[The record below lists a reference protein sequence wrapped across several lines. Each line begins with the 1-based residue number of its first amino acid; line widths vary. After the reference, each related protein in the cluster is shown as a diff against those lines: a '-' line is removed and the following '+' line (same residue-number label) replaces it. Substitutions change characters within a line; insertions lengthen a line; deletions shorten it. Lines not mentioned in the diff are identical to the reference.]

1 MRRFLLF
8 ILLLVPLC
16 VFSQDPWRHAVR
28 YTIEHGG
35 LEREY
40 YLLLP
45 KDLSRGVPLV
55 IYLHG
60 YTGKAEGAFP
70 ELLLEAERSGFA
82 LAIPQG
88 HVDATGHTCWNVG
101 YPFQEG
107 LQTDDVDFLC
117 VLSEH
122 LQKTFGL
129 SREATFLTGMS
140 NGGEMCYLMAAL
152 RPDVFRAVAPISG
165 LQMLWAYRQLKP
177 QKPVPLMELHGT
189 DDTTSRWQG
198 DPEGKDGW
206 GGYIGVELAVMNWAN
221 RVDGKR
227 GFSISIG
234 ALFRTSTLHR
244 TYGSRIRRYIHIGV
258 RNF

>member
-1 MRRFLLF
+1 M
-8 ILLLVPLC
+8 
-16 VFSQDPWRHAVR
+16 
-28 YTIEHGG
+28 
-35 LEREY
+35 
-40 YLLLP
+40 
-45 KDLSRGVPLV
+45 V

-88 HVDATGHTCWNVG
+88 HVGATGHTCWNVG

-189 DDTTSRWQG
+189 NDTTSRWQG

-206 GGYIGVELAVMNWAN
+206 GGYIGVELAVMNWATKN
-221 RVDGKR
+221 GCTHEETTTLPLKD
-227 GFSISIG
+227 
-234 ALFRTSTLHR
+234 ALKPSRKVILHR
-244 TYGSRIRRYIHIGV
+244 YLGGIENAEVRLYEIVGGV
-258 RNF
+258 HSHHTEDMDTAGEIWNFFKMFVP